1 MNLIQRMFIAA
12 HTKLYHASGGR
23 FGAGMMGQKVLLLTT
38 TGNKSGKERTVPVM
52 RFDDGDRRFVIA
64 SAAGSDTHPAWYKN
78 LVKNPEVTVEVPG
91 ERYKARAETLS
102 GDERKRVYALA
113 ASRMPRFNDY
123 EQKAGGRE
131 IPVVELKR
139 A

>member
-1 MNLIQRMFIAA
+1 MSFVERMFVAA
-12 HTKLYHASGGR
+12 HVKLYHATRGR
-23 FGAGMMGQKVLLLTT
+23 FGSGMMGQKVLLLTT
-38 TGNKSGKERTVPVM
+38 TGNKTGKERTVPVM
-52 RFDDGDRRFVIA
+52 MFDDGDRRFVIA
-64 SAAGSDTHPAWYKN
+64 SAAGSATHPAWYKN
-78 LVKNPEVTVEVPG
+78 LAKNPEVTVEVPG
-91 ERYKARAETLS
+91 EVYHARAETLS